1 MHILLKNVNG
11 LATEV
16 NPMNVKEGLG
26 EIRRRLVEN
35 QAQPETIKM
44 VDAILQRASLPA
56 ASNASANSLLQLV
69 RMLMRNPVANGRP
82 AVYNDLVHV
91 EADLE
96 SQASEF
102 RALREEEDSKPLP
115 KTKKYY
121 KELKKK
127 TGD

>member
-1 MHILLKNVNG
+1 
-11 LATEV
+11 
-16 NPMNVKEGLG
+16 MNVKEGLG

-35 QAQPETIKM
+35 QAQPETVKM

-69 RMLMRNPVANGRP
+69 RMLMRNPVANSKP
-82 AVYNDLVHV
+82 AVYNDLVRL

-96 SQASEF
+96 SHADEF
-102 RALREEEDSKPLP
+102 RALREQEESRPLP

-127 TGD
+127 GE